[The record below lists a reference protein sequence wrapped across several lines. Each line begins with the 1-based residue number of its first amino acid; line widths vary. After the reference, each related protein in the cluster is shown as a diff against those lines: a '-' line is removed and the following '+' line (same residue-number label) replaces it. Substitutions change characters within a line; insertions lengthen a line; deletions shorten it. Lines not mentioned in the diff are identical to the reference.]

1 VIVGLG
7 IDVCPVA
14 RIAEILERH
23 GALFADRV
31 FTPCELGHAGTG
43 VVRNERLAARWAAK
57 EAAIKALGAPEGLR
71 WHDMEVVNDA
81 GGAPSLRFKGAA
93 EACAK
98 AKGVARALL
107 SLSHAAGVAVA
118 VVVLEGGEHG
128 NG

>member
-31 FTPCELGHAGTG
+31 FTAGEREHAGNG

-71 WHDMEVVNDA
+71 WHDLEVVNDA
-81 GGAPSLRFKGAA
+81 GGAPSLRLGGAA
-93 EACAK
+93 QARFA
-98 AKGVARALL
+98 ALGAARALL

-118 VVVLEGGEHG
+118 VVVLEGGAHG
-128 NG
+128 NV

>member
-7 IDVCPVA
+7 IDVCPVS

-31 FTPCELGHAGTG
+31 FTPGELEHAGNG

-71 WHDMEVVNDA
+71 WHDLEVVNAAD
-81 GGAPSLRFKGAA
+81 GAPSLRLQGAA
-93 EACAK
+93 EARA
-98 AKGVARALL
+98 ASRGVSRALL

-118 VVVLEGGEHG
+118 VVVLEGGGHG